1 MKKIIALILALVLCA
16 GLLAGC
22 GSTNNTPPVDSNT
35 PSAEQPSGTPHIPP
49 SEEPSTE
56 PSEEPS
62 GEPSPEPSEE
72 PSPEPS
78 EEPSPEPSEEP
89 SPEPS
94 EEPSPEPSEE
104 PSPEPPEEPAERAY
118 GTLTVEDINAGFLTF
133 DQACL
138 VDNIVYIKAGSN
150 VTAETTRTEGSYGY
164 IGPDALVIFSYPVIE
179 GDEIRVKDYTYEDFF
194 AYEIPVFTG
203 CVDDIT
209 TFISGFDVPMLPVII
224 TMEDDPLILVIE

>member
-1 MKKIIALILALVLCA
+1 MKKIIALILALVLCI

-22 GSTNNTPPVDSNT
+22 GSTNDTPPADSNT

-49 SEEPSTE
+49 SKEPSTE
-56 PSEEPS
+56 PSVEPS
-62 GEPSPEPSEE
+62 AA
-72 PSPEPS
+72 
-78 EEPSPEPSEEP
+78 
-89 SPEPS
+89 
-94 EEPSPEPSEE
+94 
-104 PSPEPPEEPAERAY
+104 PAERTY

-133 DQACL
+133 DRACL
-138 VDNIVYIKAGSN
+138 EGNIVYIEAGSN

>member
-1 MKKIIALILALVLCA
+1 MKKIIALILALVLCI

-22 GSTNNTPPVDSNT
+22 GSTNDTPPADSNT
-35 PSAEQPSGTPHIPP
+35 PSAEQPSSTPHIPP

-62 GEPSPEPSEE
+62 GEPSPEL
-72 PSPEPS
+72 
-78 EEPSPEPSEEP
+78 
-89 SPEPS
+89 S